1 MTNFERQVATVVGR
15 IPRGRVA
22 SYSMV
27 ADRLRK
33 PGAARAVGAALARG
47 LETGTAHRVV
57 TADGRLVAH
66 WPEQSRLLER
76 EGVAVR
82 EGRLTRPIPW
92 WRS

>member
-1 MTNFERQVATVVGR
+1 MTVFERQVARVVQR

-47 LETGTAHRVV
+47 LDTGAAHRVV
-57 TADGRLVAH
+57 TADGRLAPR
-66 WPEQSRLLER
+66 WPDQSRLLEH
-76 EGVAVR
+76 EGVRVR
-82 EGRLTRPIPW
+82 GGRLARPIPW
-92 WRS
+92 WRP